1 LNRHECN
8 VKTPPSRGFAK
19 SRLDLIRNERQV
31 IGNLCQSGYNH
42 SMPTQ
47 NVNLSD
53 KQARFIRQSVGGGD
67 YRNASEV
74 VRAALRLLE
83 LRERE
88 DKLKLQVLRRMAKD
102 AFADIDAGKFEIVG
116 PDGLDQFMAKID
128 ARVRAARS

>member
-1 LNRHECN
+1 
-8 VKTPPSRGFAK
+8 
-19 SRLDLIRNERQV
+19 
-31 IGNLCQSGYNH
+31 
-42 SMPTQ
+42 MPTQ